1 MKVNQKTDE
10 QQLKREIKWM
20 REALAISEL
29 ELENHTYDCVI
40 NAQKDTIPIE
50 FRRFCDKYPEN
61 LRKGIARRQSD
72 LKDLKA
78 GEF

>member
-1 MKVNQKTDE
+1 MKVNQTDE

-20 REALAISEL
+20 REALAILEL
-29 ELENHTYDCVI
+29 ELGNHTYDSMLE
-40 NAQKDTIPIE
+40 AQKDTIPLE
-50 FRRFCDKYPEN
+50 YRRFCDKYPEN
-61 LRKGIARRQSD
+61 LREGIARRKSD